1 MDVWKIIESH
11 FHDRDVTAV
20 QTDSYNTL
28 VTENIPELVNHQ
40 KFFVN
45 VKNSCTLY
53 CNFSNTLLQ
62 KPVMMCGEKMYPD
75 NARKQDFT
83 YETLV
88 CCDIEMVLVD
98 NKSCRIVSSQL
109 YKQVNIFKIPVMVGS
124 VLCHLQYTNLL
135 KNEDEFNN
143 GGYFIL
149 KGK

>member
-1 MDVWKIIESH
+1 
-11 FHDRDVTAV
+11 
-20 QTDSYNTL
+20 
-28 VTENIPELVNHQ
+28 
-40 KFFVN
+40 
-45 VKNSCTLY
+45 
-53 CNFSNTLLQ
+53 
-62 KPVMMCGEKMYPD
+62 MCGEKMYPD